1 MYDYKRIITIY
12 QKILNFDEKV
22 ILFLFIIFDNL
33 SDSMI
38 PFLYD
43 IILYICVIRM
53 YKIDNLE
60 VLK

>member
-33 SDSMI
+33 SNSMI
-38 PFLYD
+38 PFLCD